1 MRNKYHKKLQE
12 ILENGK
18 HQLNKKGNIRYLL
31 NEKLE
36 LKKGDLL
43 DVFED
48 HTIARSKLKQ
58 ELDLFELGV
67 ERVQEYNEAG
77 ITWWDYCGER
87 LVNSY
92 PKYIGKLPQLI
103 GKINKELR
111 SSKNYVLFLGENGV
125 KTNQQPCISLIQF
138 QINNGKLNI
147 TAYLRSSD
155 ASLGLPSDIYHLW
168 LISRKINVNLENIT
182 LMLANVHIYE
192 NNITNTKRLLRGEK
206 VKFKLNV

>member
-1 MRNKYHKKLQE
+1 M
-12 ILENGK
+12 
-18 HQLNKKGNIRYLL
+18 
-31 NEKLE
+31 
-36 LKKGDLL
+36 L

-48 HTIARSKLKQ
+48 HAIARNKLKQ

-67 ERVQEYNEAG
+67 DRVQEYNEAG
-77 ITWWDYCGER
+77 ITWRDYYGER
-87 LVNSY
+87 LINSY
-92 PKYIGKLPQLI
+92 PKYIGKLPELI

-125 KTNQQPCISLIQF
+125 KTSQQPCISLIQF
-138 QINNGKLNI
+138 QINDNKLNI

-168 LISRKINVNLENIT
+168 LMSRKINIELESIT

-192 NNITNTKRLLRGEK
+192 NNITNTKRLLRGDK
-206 VKFKLNV
+206 VRFELNV